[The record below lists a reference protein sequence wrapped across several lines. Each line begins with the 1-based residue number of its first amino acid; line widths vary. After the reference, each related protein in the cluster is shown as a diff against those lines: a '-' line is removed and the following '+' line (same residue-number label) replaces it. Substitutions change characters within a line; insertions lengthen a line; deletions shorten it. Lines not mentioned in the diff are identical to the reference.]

1 MNVLITASR
10 KYLLHQLCNFDFHNK
25 KLCGYCF
32 NSITGYYS
40 NLIFSE
46 LKSKCVSKFVFSN
59 SSRHYLHNQFMKE
72 AHVKLTYDMVH
83 QCKHTINCLL
93 YWLLHKV
100 EFMGTGHLCQ
110 G

>member
-1 MNVLITASR
+1 
-10 KYLLHQLCNFDFHNK
+10 
-25 KLCGYCF
+25 
-32 NSITGYYS
+32 
-40 NLIFSE
+40 
-46 LKSKCVSKFVFSN
+46 
-59 SSRHYLHNQFMKE
+59 MKE

-100 EFMGTGHLCQ
+100 ESMGTGHLCQ